1 MIRPFNICL
10 FIEAFSSSL
19 IRDIT
24 RSEAYLYSVA
34 YLKEFVKKE
43 GLRRMNLPHSQTW
56 TFNTG
61 WLMSWLNMASIMQG
75 LLLGLVL
82 AWLDPKSVCW
92 NLIWIHK
99 STTLCYYV
107 NKVIIHFCEL
117 LIFYMKHLVLLLYDF
132 CNVMERININLQ
144 LELDQENWTYIFNIC
159 RGRAEKD
166 RIKRQQ
172 VIERCF
178 QF

>member
-1 MIRPFNICL
+1 MWKRKVCAEWISHIVKPEQEHLTYRVTAYPCL
-10 FIEAFSSSL
+10 I
-19 IRDIT
+19 
-24 RSEAYLYSVA
+24 
-34 YLKEFVKKE
+34 
-43 GLRRMNLPHSQTW
+43 
-56 TFNTG
+56 
-61 WLMSWLNMASIMQG
+61 SWLKMASIMQG

-82 AWLDPKSVCW
+82 AWLDPKSRCW
-92 NLIWIHK
+92 NRIWIHQ
-99 STTLCYYV
+99 STILCYYI

-117 LIFYMKHLVLLLYDF
+117 LISYMKHFVLLLYDF